1 MLVEKKETDFSLSLS
16 LLQNQLNVY
25 YLSFKIESGY
35 NSSLFILAYYAIYVI
50 LYYTMYVNIIML
62 IYIYRKFQDK
72 MQPSKKKNSKYK
84 ALRIEIF

>member
-1 MLVEKKETDFSLSLS
+1 
-16 LLQNQLNVY
+16 
-25 YLSFKIESGY
+25 
-35 NSSLFILAYYAIYVI
+35 
-50 LYYTMYVNIIML
+50 ML